1 MNKDSLILFLE
12 INNLNYIFFVGK
24 NDEENNFQII
34 FKQEVPLAGIEDD
47 KISSLEKVFSTIK
60 QNLYLIE
67 QKLEHTFNE
76 IVLILDNFNLTFL
89 NLTGYKKLNGSQ
101 VLRENII
108 YILNTLKS
116 CVVETEKKKNILHI
130 FNSKFYLD
138 KKKIENL
145 PVGLFGDFYSHE
157 LSFVLINKNDYSNL
171 ENVLDKCGLQIKKI
185 LVKSFISG
193 ALTSNNNKNLDTFF
207 YLKINENNS
216 KLFYYENNCI
226 KSEQNFKFGA
236 DIVIKDISKITYLNF
251 DTIKMILKQMEFKEN
266 IKEDE
271 LIDKFFFR
279 KIDYRK
285 IKKKLIY
292 DIALARIEEMIKI
305 ILFKNINYVNYN
317 KISKNIFFEIDDRVT
332 SNFLEKIFKM
342 EISNRDSF
350 KVNLIKNTSYDCMLR
365 TAYEIVHFGW
375 KKEAIPII
383 QPKISL
389 TKRFFEA
396 IFG

>member
-171 ENVLDKCGLQIKKI
+171 ENILDKCGLKIKKI

-350 KVNLIKNTSYDCMLR
+350 KVNLIKNTSYDCMLQ

>member
-89 NLTGYKKLNGSQ
+89 NLTGYKKLNSSQ

-171 ENVLDKCGLQIKKI
+171 ENILDKCGLKIKKI

-350 KVNLIKNTSYDCMLR
+350 KVNLIKNTSYDCMLQ

>member
-34 FKQEVPLAGIEDD
+34 FKQEVPLAGMEND

-89 NLTGYKKLNGSQ
+89 NLTGYKKLNSSQ

-116 CVVETEKKKNILHI
+116 CVVEIEKKKKILHI

-138 KKKIENL
+138 KKNIENL
-145 PVGLFGDFYSHE
+145 PIGLFGDFYSHE

-171 ENVLDKCGLQIKKI
+171 ENILDKCGLKIKKI

-216 KLFYYENNCI
+216 KIFYYENNCI

-236 DIVIKDISKITYLNF
+236 DIVIKDISKITNLNS

-279 KIDYRK
+279 KTDYRK

-292 DIALARIEEMIKI
+292 DIALARIEEMLKI
-305 ILFKNINYVNYN
+305 ILFKNINYINYN
-317 KISKNIFFEIDDRVT
+317 KMSKNIFFEIDDRVT
-332 SNFLEKIFKM
+332 SYFLEKIFKM
-342 EISNRDSF
+342 EISNKDSF
-350 KVNLIKNTSYDCMLR
+350 KVNIIKNTSYDCMLQ

-383 QPKISL
+383 HPKISL

>member
-24 NDEENNFQII
+24 KDEENNFQTI
-34 FKQEVPLAGIEDD
+34 FKQEVSLTGIEND

-89 NLTGYKKLNGSQ
+89 NLTGYKKLNSSQ

-116 CVVETEKKKNILHI
+116 CVVEIEKKKNILHI

-145 PVGLFGDFYSHE
+145 PIGLFGDFYSHE

-171 ENVLDKCGLQIKKI
+171 ENILDKCGLKIKKI

-207 YLKINENNS
+207 NLKINENNS
-216 KLFYYENNCI
+216 KIFYYENNCI

-236 DIVIKDISKITYLNF
+236 DIIIKDISKITYLNF

-279 KIDYRK
+279 KTDYRK

-292 DIALARIEEMIKI
+292 DIVLARIEEMVKI
-305 ILFKNINYVNYN
+305 ILFKNINYINYN
-317 KISKNIFFEIDDRVT
+317 KMSKNIFFEIDDRIN
-332 SNFLEKIFKM
+332 SNFLEKTFKM
-342 EISNRDSF
+342 EISNKNSF
-350 KVNLIKNTSYDCMLR
+350 KVNLIKNTSYDRMLQ

-383 QPKISL
+383 HSKISL

>member
-24 NDEENNFQII
+24 KDEENNFQTI
-34 FKQEVPLAGIEDD
+34 FKQEVSLTGIEND

-89 NLTGYKKLNGSQ
+89 NLTGYKKLNNSQ

-116 CVVETEKKKNILHI
+116 CVVEIEKKKNILHI

-145 PVGLFGDFYSHE
+145 PIGLFGDFYSHE

-350 KVNLIKNTSYDCMLR
+350 KVNLIKNTSYDCMLQ

>member
-89 NLTGYKKLNGSQ
+89 NLTGYKKLNNSQ

-116 CVVETEKKKNILHI
+116 CVVEIEKKKNILHI

-145 PVGLFGDFYSHE
+145 PIGLFGDFYSHE

-350 KVNLIKNTSYDCMLR
+350 KVNLIKNTSYDCMLQ

>member
-216 KLFYYENNCI
+216 KIFYYENNCI

-236 DIVIKDISKITYLNF
+236 DIIIKDISKITYLNF

-279 KIDYRK
+279 KTDYRK

-292 DIALARIEEMIKI
+292 DIALARIEEMLKI
-305 ILFKNINYVNYN
+305 ILFKNINYINYN
-317 KISKNIFFEIDDRVT
+317 KMSKNIFFEIDDRVT
-332 SNFLEKIFKM
+332 NNFLEKIFKM
-342 EISNRDSF
+342 EISNKNSF
-350 KVNLIKNTSYDCMLR
+350 KVNIIKNTSYDRMLQ

-383 QPKISL
+383 HPKISL

>member
-116 CVVETEKKKNILHI
+116 RVVETDKKKNILHI

-145 PVGLFGDFYSHE
+145 PIGLFGDFYSHE

-292 DIALARIEEMIKI
+292 DIALARIEEMLKI
-305 ILFKNINYVNYN
+305 ILFKNINYINYN
-317 KISKNIFFEIDDRVT
+317 KMSKNIFFEIDDRVT
-332 SNFLEKIFKM
+332 NNFLEKIFKM
-342 EISNRDSF
+342 EISNKNSF
-350 KVNLIKNTSYDCMLR
+350 KVNIIKNTSYDRMLQ

-383 QPKISL
+383 HPKISL

>member
-24 NDEENNFQII
+24 KDEENNFQTI
-34 FKQEVPLAGIEDD
+34 FKQEVSLTGIEND

-89 NLTGYKKLNGSQ
+89 NLTGYKKLNSSQ

-116 CVVETEKKKNILHI
+116 SVVEIEKKKNILHI

-145 PVGLFGDFYSHE
+145 PIGLFGDFYSHE

-171 ENVLDKCGLQIKKI
+171 ENILDKCGLKIKKI

-207 YLKINENNS
+207 NLKINENNS
-216 KLFYYENNCI
+216 KIFYYENNCI

-236 DIVIKDISKITYLNF
+236 DIIIKDISKITYLNF
-251 DTIKMILKQMEFKEN
+251 DTINMILKQMEFKEN

-279 KIDYRK
+279 KTDYRK

-292 DIALARIEEMIKI
+292 DIALARIEEMLKI
-305 ILFKNINYVNYN
+305 ILFKNINYINYN
-317 KISKNIFFEIDDRVT
+317 KMSKNIFFEIDDRVT

-342 EISNRDSF
+342 EISNKNSF
-350 KVNLIKNTSYDCMLR
+350 KVNIIKNTSYDRMLQ

-383 QPKISL
+383 HSKISL

>member
-116 CVVETEKKKNILHI
+116 RVVETEKKKNILHI

-236 DIVIKDISKITYLNF
+236 DIIIKDISKITYLNF

-279 KIDYRK
+279 KTDYRK

-342 EISNRDSF
+342 EILNRDSF
-350 KVNLIKNTSYDCMLR
+350 KVNLVKNTSYDCMLQ

>member
-60 QNLYLIE
+60 KNLYLIE

-89 NLTGYKKLNGSQ
+89 NLTGYKKLNNSQ

-138 KKKIENL
+138 KKKIVNL
-145 PVGLFGDFYSHE
+145 PVGLFGDFYSLE

-292 DIALARIEEMIKI
+292 DIALARIEEMLKI

-350 KVNLIKNTSYDCMLR
+350 KVNLIKNTSYDCMLQ

>member
-1 MNKDSLILFLE
+1 M
-12 INNLNYIFFVGK
+12 
-24 NDEENNFQII
+24 
-34 FKQEVPLAGIEDD
+34 
-47 KISSLEKVFSTIK
+47 
-60 QNLYLIE
+60 
-67 QKLEHTFNE
+67 
-76 IVLILDNFNLTFL
+76 
-89 NLTGYKKLNGSQ
+89 
-101 VLRENII
+101 
-108 YILNTLKS
+108 
-116 CVVETEKKKNILHI
+116 
-130 FNSKFYLD
+130 
-138 KKKIENL
+138 
-145 PVGLFGDFYSHE
+145 
-157 LSFVLINKNDYSNL
+157 SFVLINKNDYSNL

-279 KIDYRK
+279 KTDYRK

-305 ILFKNINYVNYN
+305 ILFKNINYV
-317 KISKNIFFEIDDRVT
+317 F
-332 SNFLEKIFKM
+332 
-342 EISNRDSF
+342 
-350 KVNLIKNTSYDCMLR
+350 
-365 TAYEIVHFGW
+365 
-375 KKEAIPII
+375 
-383 QPKISL
+383 
-389 TKRFFEA
+389 
-396 IFG
+396 

>member
-317 KISKNIFFEIDDRVT
+317 KISKNIFFEIDDRIN
-332 SNFLEKIFKM
+332 SNFLEKTFKM
-342 EISNRDSF
+342 EISNKNSF
-350 KVNLIKNTSYDCMLR
+350 KVNLIKNTSYDRMLQ

-383 QPKISL
+383 HPKISL

>member
-116 CVVETEKKKNILHI
+116 CVVEIEKKKNILHI

-145 PVGLFGDFYSHE
+145 PIGLFGDFYSHE

-171 ENVLDKCGLQIKKI
+171 ENILDKCGLKIKKI

-207 YLKINENNS
+207 NLKINENNS
-216 KLFYYENNCI
+216 KIFYYENNCI

-236 DIVIKDISKITYLNF
+236 DIIIKDISKITYLNF
-251 DTIKMILKQMEFKEN
+251 DTINMILKQMEFKEN

-279 KIDYRK
+279 KTDYRK

-292 DIALARIEEMIKI
+292 DIALARIEEMLKI
-305 ILFKNINYVNYN
+305 ILFKNINYINYN
-317 KISKNIFFEIDDRVT
+317 KMSKNIFFEIDDRVT

-342 EISNRDSF
+342 EISNKNSF
-350 KVNLIKNTSYDCMLR
+350 KVNIIKNTSYDRMLQ

-383 QPKISL
+383 HSKISL

>member
-24 NDEENNFQII
+24 KDEENNFQTI
-34 FKQEVPLAGIEDD
+34 FKQEVSLTGIEND

-89 NLTGYKKLNGSQ
+89 NLTGYKKLNNSQ

-207 YLKINENNS
+207 NLKINENNS
-216 KLFYYENNCI
+216 KIFYYENNCI

-236 DIVIKDISKITYLNF
+236 DIIIKDISKITYLNF
-251 DTIKMILKQMEFKEN
+251 DTINMILKQMEFKEN

-279 KIDYRK
+279 KTDYRK

-292 DIALARIEEMIKI
+292 DIALARIEEMLKI
-305 ILFKNINYVNYN
+305 ILFKNINYINYN
-317 KISKNIFFEIDDRVT
+317 KMSKNIFFEIDDRVT

-342 EISNRDSF
+342 EISNKNSF
-350 KVNLIKNTSYDCMLR
+350 KVNLIKNTSYDRMLQ

>member
-171 ENVLDKCGLQIKKI
+171 ENILDKCGLKIKKI

-305 ILFKNINYVNYN
+305 ILFKNINYINYN
-317 KISKNIFFEIDDRVT
+317 KMSKNIFFEIDDRVT

-342 EISNRDSF
+342 EISNKNSF
-350 KVNLIKNTSYDCMLR
+350 KVNIIKNTSYDRMLQ

-383 QPKISL
+383 HPKISL

>member
-332 SNFLEKIFKM
+332 NNFLEKIFKM
-342 EISNRDSF
+342 EISNKNSF
-350 KVNLIKNTSYDCMLR
+350 KVNLIKNTSYDRMLQ

>member
-317 KISKNIFFEIDDRVT
+317 KISKI
-332 SNFLEKIFKM
+332 
-342 EISNRDSF
+342 
-350 KVNLIKNTSYDCMLR
+350 
-365 TAYEIVHFGW
+365 
-375 KKEAIPII
+375 
-383 QPKISL
+383 
-389 TKRFFEA
+389 
-396 IFG
+396 

>member
-171 ENVLDKCGLQIKKI
+171 ENILDKCGLKIKKI

-216 KLFYYENNCI
+216 KIFYYENNCI

-236 DIVIKDISKITYLNF
+236 DIIIKDISKITYLNF

-279 KIDYRK
+279 KTDYRK

-292 DIALARIEEMIKI
+292 DIVLARIEEMVKI
-305 ILFKNINYVNYN
+305 ILFKNINYINYN
-317 KISKNIFFEIDDRVT
+317 KMSKNIFFEIDDRIN
-332 SNFLEKIFKM
+332 SNFLEKTFKM
-342 EISNRDSF
+342 EISNKNSF
-350 KVNLIKNTSYDCMLR
+350 KVNLIKNTSYDRMLQ

>member
-89 NLTGYKKLNGSQ
+89 NLTGYKKLNSSQ

-116 CVVETEKKKNILHI
+116 SVVEIEKKKNILHI

-145 PVGLFGDFYSHE
+145 PIGLFGDFYSHE

-171 ENVLDKCGLQIKKI
+171 ENILDKCGLKIKKI

-216 KLFYYENNCI
+216 KIFYYENNCI

-236 DIVIKDISKITYLNF
+236 DIIIKDISKITYLNF

-279 KIDYRK
+279 KTDYRK

-292 DIALARIEEMIKI
+292 DIALARIEEMLKI
-305 ILFKNINYVNYN
+305 ILFKNINYINYN
-317 KISKNIFFEIDDRVT
+317 KMSKNIFFEIDDRVT

-342 EISNRDSF
+342 EISNKNSF
-350 KVNLIKNTSYDCMLR
+350 KVNIIKNTSYDRMLQ

-383 QPKISL
+383 HSKISL

>member
-89 NLTGYKKLNGSQ
+89 NLTGYKKLNSSQ

-116 CVVETEKKKNILHI
+116 CVVEIEKKKNILHI

-145 PVGLFGDFYSHE
+145 PIGLFGDFYSHE

-171 ENVLDKCGLQIKKI
+171 ENILDKCGLKIKKI

-216 KLFYYENNCI
+216 KIFYYENNCI

-279 KIDYRK
+279 KTDYRK

-292 DIALARIEEMIKI
+292 DIALARIEEMLKI
-305 ILFKNINYVNYN
+305 ILFKNINYINYN
-317 KISKNIFFEIDDRVT
+317 KMSKNIFFEIDDRVT

-342 EISNRDSF
+342 EISNKNSF
-350 KVNLIKNTSYDCMLR
+350 KVNLIKNTSYDRMLQ

>member
-24 NDEENNFQII
+24 KDEENNFQTI
-34 FKQEVPLAGIEDD
+34 FKQEVSLTGIEND

-89 NLTGYKKLNGSQ
+89 NLTGYKKLNSSQ

-116 CVVETEKKKNILHI
+116 SVVEIEKKKNILHI

-145 PVGLFGDFYSHE
+145 PIGLFGDFYSHE

-171 ENVLDKCGLQIKKI
+171 ENILDKCGLKIKKI

-216 KLFYYENNCI
+216 KIFYYENNCI

-236 DIVIKDISKITYLNF
+236 DIIIKDISKITYLNF

-279 KIDYRK
+279 KTDYRK

-292 DIALARIEEMIKI
+292 DIALARIEEMLKI
-305 ILFKNINYVNYN
+305 ILFKNINYINYN
-317 KISKNIFFEIDDRVT
+317 KMSKNIFFEIDDRVT

-342 EISNRDSF
+342 EISNKNSF
-350 KVNLIKNTSYDCMLR
+350 KVNIIKNTSYDRMLQ

-383 QPKISL
+383 HSKISL

>member
-89 NLTGYKKLNGSQ
+89 NLTGYKKLNSSQ

-116 CVVETEKKKNILHI
+116 CVVEIEKKKKILHI

-138 KKKIENL
+138 KKNIENL
-145 PVGLFGDFYSHE
+145 PIGLFGDFYSHE

-171 ENVLDKCGLQIKKI
+171 ENILDKCGLKIKKI

-216 KLFYYENNCI
+216 KIFYYENNCI

-350 KVNLIKNTSYDCMLR
+350 KVNLIKNTSYDCMLQ

-383 QPKISL
+383 HPKISL

>member
-145 PVGLFGDFYSHE
+145 PIGLFGDFYSHE

-350 KVNLIKNTSYDCMLR
+350 KVNLIKNTSYDCMLQ

>member
-89 NLTGYKKLNGSQ
+89 NLTGYKKLNSSQ

-116 CVVETEKKKNILHI
+116 CVVEIEKKKNILHI

-145 PVGLFGDFYSHE
+145 PIGLFGDFYSHE

-171 ENVLDKCGLQIKKI
+171 ENILDKCGLKIKKI

-207 YLKINENNS
+207 NLKINENNS
-216 KLFYYENNCI
+216 KIFYYENNCI

-236 DIVIKDISKITYLNF
+236 DIIIKDISKITYLNF

-279 KIDYRK
+279 KTDYRK

-292 DIALARIEEMIKI
+292 DIALARIEEMLKI
-305 ILFKNINYVNYN
+305 ILFKNINYINYN
-317 KISKNIFFEIDDRVT
+317 KMSKNIFFEIDDRVT

-342 EISNRDSF
+342 EISNKNSF
-350 KVNLIKNTSYDCMLR
+350 KVNIIKNTSYDRMLQ

-383 QPKISL
+383 HSKISL

>member
-342 EISNRDSF
+342 QISNRDSF

>member
-1 MNKDSLILFLE
+1 MRKIKLTLSILSLSLLL
-12 INNLNYIFFVGK
+12 LN
-24 NDEENNFQII
+24 
-34 FKQEVPLAGIEDD
+34 
-47 KISSLEKVFSTIK
+47 SC
-60 QNLYLIE
+60 
-67 QKLEHTFNE
+67 
-76 IVLILDNFNLTFL
+76 
-89 NLTGYKKLNGSQ
+89 GYKKLNNSQ

-116 CVVETEKKKNILHI
+116 SVVEIEKKKNILHI

-145 PVGLFGDFYSHE
+145 PIGLFGDFYSHE

-279 KIDYRK
+279 KTDYRK

-292 DIALARIEEMIKI
+292 DIVLARIEEMVKI
-305 ILFKNINYVNYN
+305 ILFKNINYINYN
-317 KISKNIFFEIDDRVT
+317 KMSKNIFFEIDDRIN
-332 SNFLEKIFKM
+332 SNFLEKTFKM
-342 EISNRDSF
+342 EISNKNSF
-350 KVNLIKNTSYDCMLR
+350 KVNLIKNTSYDRMLQ

>member
-342 EISNRDSF
+342 QISNRDSF
-350 KVNLIKNTSYDCMLR
+350 KVNLIKNTSYDCMLQ

>member
-305 ILFKNINYVNYN
+305 ILFKNINYINYN
-317 KISKNIFFEIDDRVT
+317 KMSKNIFFEIDDRVT
-332 SNFLEKIFKM
+332 NNFLEKIFKM
-342 EISNRDSF
+342 EISNKNSF
-350 KVNLIKNTSYDCMLR
+350 KVNLIKNTSYDRMLQ

-383 QPKISL
+383 HPKISL

>member
-342 EISNRDSF
+342 EISNKDSF
-350 KVNLIKNTSYDCMLR
+350 KVNIIKNTSYDCMLQ

>member
-89 NLTGYKKLNGSQ
+89 NLTGYKKLNSSQ

-116 CVVETEKKKNILHI
+116 CVVEIEKKKKILHI

-138 KKKIENL
+138 KKNIENL
-145 PVGLFGDFYSHE
+145 PIGLFGDFYSHE

-171 ENVLDKCGLQIKKI
+171 ENILDKCGLKIKKI

-216 KLFYYENNCI
+216 KIFYYENNCI

-236 DIVIKDISKITYLNF
+236 DIVIKDISKITNLNS

-279 KIDYRK
+279 KTDYRK

-292 DIALARIEEMIKI
+292 DIALARIEEMLKI
-305 ILFKNINYVNYN
+305 ILFKNINYINYN
-317 KISKNIFFEIDDRVT
+317 KMSKNIFFEIDDRVT
-332 SNFLEKIFKM
+332 SYFLEKIFKM
-342 EISNRDSF
+342 EISNKDSF
-350 KVNLIKNTSYDCMLR
+350 KVNIIKNTSYDCMLQ

-383 QPKISL
+383 HPKISL

>member
-24 NDEENNFQII
+24 KDEENNFQTI
-34 FKQEVPLAGIEDD
+34 FKQEVSLTGIEND

-89 NLTGYKKLNGSQ
+89 NLTGYKKLNNSQ

-116 CVVETEKKKNILHI
+116 CVVETDKKKNILHI

-145 PVGLFGDFYSHE
+145 PIGLFGDFYSHE

-350 KVNLIKNTSYDCMLR
+350 KVNLIKNTSYDCMLQ

>member
-89 NLTGYKKLNGSQ
+89 NLTGYKKLNSSQ

-116 CVVETEKKKNILHI
+116 CVVEIEKKKNILHI

-145 PVGLFGDFYSHE
+145 PIGLFGDFYSHE

-171 ENVLDKCGLQIKKI
+171 ENILDKCGLKIKKI

-216 KLFYYENNCI
+216 KIFYYENNCI

-236 DIVIKDISKITYLNF
+236 DIIIKDISKITYLNF

-279 KIDYRK
+279 KTDYRK

-292 DIALARIEEMIKI
+292 DIVLARIEEMVKI
-305 ILFKNINYVNYN
+305 ILFKNINYINYN
-317 KISKNIFFEIDDRVT
+317 KMSKNIFFEIDDRIN
-332 SNFLEKIFKM
+332 SNFLEKTFKM
-342 EISNRDSF
+342 EISNKNSF
-350 KVNLIKNTSYDCMLR
+350 KVNLIKNTSYDRMLQ

-383 QPKISL
+383 HSKISL

>member
-24 NDEENNFQII
+24 KDEENNFQTI
-34 FKQEVPLAGIEDD
+34 FKQEVSLTGIEND

-89 NLTGYKKLNGSQ
+89 NLTGYKKLNSSQ

-116 CVVETEKKKNILHI
+116 SVVEIEKKKNILHI
-130 FNSKFYLD
+130 FNSKFYLF

-145 PVGLFGDFYSHE
+145 PIGLFGDFYSHE

-171 ENVLDKCGLQIKKI
+171 ENILDKCGLKIKKI

-207 YLKINENNS
+207 NLKINENNS
-216 KLFYYENNCI
+216 KIFYYENNCI

-236 DIVIKDISKITYLNF
+236 DIIIKDISKITYLNF
-251 DTIKMILKQMEFKEN
+251 DTINMILKQMEFKEN

-279 KIDYRK
+279 KTDYRK

-292 DIALARIEEMIKI
+292 DIALARIEEMLKI
-305 ILFKNINYVNYN
+305 ILFKNINYINYN
-317 KISKNIFFEIDDRVT
+317 KMSKNIFFEIDDRVT

-342 EISNRDSF
+342 EISNKNSF
-350 KVNLIKNTSYDCMLR
+350 KVNIIKNTSYDRMLQ

-383 QPKISL
+383 HSKISL